1 MDLKLAHA
9 GSMLKNFLDDD
20 LSESNLG
27 LSGGARTHLDRF
39 RAYLHG
45 FYTSKLGYFP
55 PPSIDPRCTIFQGHV
70 YRSMRE
76 DFEALYEYLV
86 DKSFTTAHN
95 SPFLAQGGLCTMQ
108 SVHAFDLRHKYK
120 SLPHPLPL
128 LPEQIPS
135 KHARRVS
142 VSWLHK
148 SDKLRPDQRLLAHAA
163 LLKASNK
170 ADQDLLRN
178 DLVIAYRRFEEDS
191 IFHPLKADRSEKISQ
206 VDARKVR
213 WILIY
218 DIYQTLRHCTQ
229 IPTEVRDQD
238 VPYSLSISTTNLP
251 PWNEEQ
257 QPLHR
262 RSADEEMVR
271 GRPASPVRGSV
282 VFTQS
287 TPGFNLEIKPDIDY
301 FALTHRQSNSSTTTR
316 DITSGPPVVPPRSR
330 SLSRSF
336 TKNSSFRRSLSL
348 LRGAPA
354 RESLVLQPQPKR
366 ATYHEIVVH
375 GYGNGTNDVNM
386 TPTKIGSVQEE
397 PASPM
402 SIATRSASTS
412 SNASSVSKSDSSE
425 ADTSISSMDA
435 ATPHTEYSSSGC
447 SSRRSS
453 LNSPGEETGST
464 EKEQSQDLPS
474 PDEAPQQKA
483 LRTMYSNDDMLM
495 VTPPLPRRSSKRFS
509 VCTTQNLYD
518 DLDMQ
523 PSPLRIRKK
532 PSIYKLAEDPNEW
545 DKSAEDLEADYKE
558 LANSMDDIKP
568 EWEQFADLG
577 GLQPIDAAVAS

>member
-1 MDLKLAHA
+1 MDLRLAHA

-27 LSGGARTHLDRF
+27 LSGGARAHLDRF
-39 RAYLHG
+39 RGYLHG

-55 PPSIDPRCTIFQGHV
+55 PPSVDARCTIFQGHV

-120 SLPHPLPL
+120 SLSHPLPL
-128 LPEQIPS
+128 LPEQVPS
-135 KHARRVS
+135 KHTRRVS
-142 VSWLHK
+142 VSWLNK

-170 ADQDLLRN
+170 SDQELLRN

-191 IFHPLKADRSEKISQ
+191 IFHPHKADRSEKISQ

-238 VPYSLSISTTNLP
+238 VPYSLSVSTTHLP
-251 PWNEEQ
+251 PWRETQ
-257 QPLHR
+257 QPLLR
-262 RSADEEMVR
+262 RSADENRVR
-271 GRPASPVRGSV
+271 GRSVSPVRGSV
-282 VFTQS
+282 AVTES
-287 TPGFNLEIKPDIDY
+287 TTGFNLEIKPDVDY
-301 FALTHRQSNSSTTTR
+301 FALTHRQSNSSATTR
-316 DITSGPPVVPPRSR
+316 DINSGPPVVPPRSR

-336 TKNSSFRRSLSL
+336 AMNSSFRRSLSL
-348 LRGAPA
+348 LRGQPA
-354 RESLVLQPQPKR
+354 RESIVLQPPSKR
-366 ATYHEIVVH
+366 SSYHEIVVH

-386 TPTKIGSVQEE
+386 TPSKIGSVQEE
-397 PASPM
+397 PTSPM

-412 SNASSVSKSDSSE
+412 SNASSVSKSDASE
-425 ADTSISSMDA
+425 ADTSISSLDA
-435 ATPHTEYSSSGC
+435 ATPHTEYSSGSGC

-453 LNSPGEETGST
+453 LNSAGEET
-464 EKEQSQDLPS
+464 EQALAQDLPS
-474 PDEAPQQKA
+474 PSPDGGAPHKA
-483 LRTMYSNDDMLM
+483 LRAVYSNDDMLM
-495 VTPPLPRRSSKRFS
+495 VTPPVPRRSSKRFS
-509 VCTTQNLYD
+509 VCSAQKLFD
-518 DLDMQ
+518 DLDCQ

-532 PSIYKLAEDPNEW
+532 PSIYMVAEDSNEW
-545 DKSAEDLEADYKE
+545 DKIAEDLEADYKQ

-577 GLQPIDAAVAS
+577 GLQPMDAAAS